1 LRVRYALTFLL
12 SLPLFLSPGARA
24 QSDSLRVDSNLVLVT
39 ALVKSHDGERVYLLN
54 SKDFSLLDNGI
65 PQTLQ
70 VEEETGREPLALAI
84 IVQTGGRAAARL
96 NDYQHIEPLLEDLIG
111 DVPHTVAVIRFD
123 STPSLAHGFTESI
136 PDASGAIARLEPGN
150 GGAAI
155 LDAVAFGIGQL
166 KNLPLR
172 YRRAILLISE
182 TFDNGSQIS
191 LGDAVR
197 VMCDTNTTI
206 YSLAFSSAR
215 ADAAHRAEKIPRL
228 GGTSYSQTPYAP
240 GGCMSRAPGADPD
253 SHGNRSIQAWDCAG
267 DLLPPLRIA
276 ELAFVAAKNGLGRN
290 VPKTLASLTGGEYFD
305 FNDAS
310 SLANRMFVLMN
321 DLPNRY
327 LLSFRPTSL
336 SPGPHAL
343 RLKVVGQPKLIIEAR
358 NTYWIDEK

>member
-1 LRVRYALTFLL
+1 MRIRHALTFLL
-12 SLPLFLSPGARA
+12 SLSSFFSPSAQA
-24 QSDSLRVDSNLVLVT
+24 QSDSLSVDSNLVLVT
-39 ALVKSHDGERVYLLN
+39 ALVKSQDGKRVYLLN
-54 SKDFSLLDNGI
+54 SKDFRLLDNGI

-70 VEEETGREPLALAI
+70 VEEETGHEPLALAI

-96 NDYQHIEPLLEDLIG
+96 NDYQHIEPLLEDLIA
-111 DVPHTVAVIRFD
+111 DVPHEVAVIGFD
-123 STPSLAHGFTESI
+123 STPRLAHAFTDSI
-136 PDASGAIARLEPGN
+136 PEASGTIAQLEPGN

-155 LDAVAFGIGQL
+155 LDAVAFGIAQL
-166 KNLPLR
+166 RSLPLR

-182 TFDNGSQIS
+182 TFDNSSQIL

-197 VMCDTNTTI
+197 VVGDTNTTI
-206 YSLAFSSAR
+206 YSLAFSSVR
-215 ADAAHRAEKIPRL
+215 ADAAHRAEKIPRP
-228 GGTSYSQTPYAP
+228 GGTPYSQTPYAP
-240 GGCMSRAPGADPD
+240 GGCMSRTPGADPD
-253 SHGNRSIQAWDCAG
+253 SHSNRSLQAWDCAG

-276 ELAFVAAKNGLGRN
+276 ELAFFAAKNGLSRN
-290 VPKTLASLTGGEYFD
+290 VPKTLANLTGGEYLD

-310 SLANRMFVLMN
+310 SLANRMYALMN

-343 RLKVVGQPKLIIEAR
+343 RLKVVGQPKLIIDAR

>member
-1 LRVRYALTFLL
+1 MRVRYAVTFLL
-12 SLPLFLSPGARA
+12 SLPLFLSPGAGA
-24 QSDSLRVDSNLVLVT
+24 QSDTLRVDSNLVLVT
-39 ALVKSHDGERVYLLN
+39 ALVKSHNGERVYLLN

-65 PQTLQ
+65 PQTVQ
-70 VEEETGREPLALAI
+70 VDEETGREPLALAI